1 MAKSDFKKQETNNYI
16 KDVNDFCFYIKHDVN
31 RRTLPDIVKVL
42 ATNDQD
48 ANIVEKR
55 NQIIKDFG
63 ISSSV
68 FVGANIAAGL
78 GFSSLIGTTTLTSV
92 PAFASIAA
100 SSLFV
105 PIVPIAA
112 LSSFAGTIIFK
123 YFKSQKGKAEKE
135 QLLENLKECGLI
147 LESKCTELNK
157 RYQQLCKE
165 KKIVAE
171 KAFEKAKQ
179 VASEKIADIENAAVE
194 FEKAARKTMIIID
207 DDIHTNANKRIM
219 RYNQIILNQYENQR
233 SLYESVVQ
241 VCIKN
246 QELEKQLNEC
256 LQEIDRLNKLI
267 YTHNV
272 ITGSLS
278 N

>member
-1 MAKSDFKKQETNNYI
+1 
-16 KDVNDFCFYIKHDVN
+16 
-31 RRTLPDIVKVL
+31 
-42 ATNDQD
+42 
-48 ANIVEKR
+48 
-55 NQIIKDFG
+55 
-63 ISSSV
+63 
-68 FVGANIAAGL
+68 
-78 GFSSLIGTTTLTSV
+78 
-92 PAFASIAA
+92 
-100 SSLFV
+100 
-105 PIVPIAA
+105 
-112 LSSFAGTIIFK
+112 
-123 YFKSQKGKAEKE
+123 
-135 QLLENLKECGLI
+135 
-147 LESKCTELNK
+147 
-157 RYQQLCKE
+157 
-165 KKIVAE
+165 
-171 KAFEKAKQ
+171 
-179 VASEKIADIENAAVE
+179 
-194 FEKAARKTMIIID
+194 MIIID